1 MAGMKKTPHLP
12 LPYAVRADLLHHL
25 AALEHAGIAPLEAVP
40 MIKLP
45 APWQERV
52 VATRRAMARGQNI
65 AKAGLQSGLWTPLEA
80 GLLQAAL
87 AAGDPSPSYR
97 RLGEYYTEKARQ
109 LKTMKSRLMLPAVMG
124 LLSLFI
130 SPLPQLVAG
139 SLSGGAYLWQVLRS
153 VLVVGA
159 GVTGMVYG
167 FRRFQMRPLDARPGA
182 LDHILLAIPL
192 FGRMHK
198 RRNLC
203 DFWQSLAMLLEAGLP
218 MFEAL
223 PVALQSASNAL
234 LRIELAR
241 ILPRMKKTATLA
253 EAVRAIPAIEDDVL
267 LGMIQVGEASGSL
280 PEMLTRYANGENA
293 SLALQQEQVAQ
304 WVPRIIYAMIAAM
317 IAWGILSG
325 GAFNPR
331 VPDNL

>member
-1 MAGMKKTPHLP
+1 MKKTPHLP

-25 AALEHAGIAPLEAVP
+25 AALEHAGIAPLQALP

-45 APWQERV
+45 APWQARV
-52 VATRRAMARGQNI
+52 EATRRGMMRGQNI
-65 AKAGLQSGLWTPLEA
+65 AQAGLQSGLWTPLEA

-97 RLGEYYTEKARQ
+97 RLGEHYTEKAQQ
-109 LKTMKSRLMLPAVMG
+109 LKAMKSRLMLPAVMG

-139 SLSGGAYLWQVLRS
+139 TLSGGAYLWQALRS
-153 VLVVGA
+153 ILLVGV
-159 GVTGMVYG
+159 GVTGMVYL
-167 FRRFQMRPLDARPGA
+167 FRRFQMRPLDAKPEA
-182 LDHILLAIPL
+182 LDHILLALPL

-203 DFWQSLAMLLEAGLP
+203 DFWQSLALLLQAGLP

-223 PVALQSASNAL
+223 PVALQSASNVL

-241 ILPRMKKTATLA
+241 ILPRMKKGASLA
-253 EAVRAIPAIEDDVL
+253 EAVRAIPAINEDSL
-267 LGMIQVGEASGSL
+267 LGLVQVGEASGSL
-280 PEMLTRYANGENA
+280 PEMLARYANGENA
-293 SLALQQEQVAQ
+293 SLAMQQAQVAE
-304 WVPRIIYAMIAAM
+304 WVPRIIYAIISATIAY
-317 IAWGILSG
+317 GIIKS
-325 GAFNPR
+325 GAFGPH
-331 VPDNL
+331 VPDDL